1 MHGFRDSGA
10 MSEHRVCDEPNGV
23 AARRSANA
31 IFLSE
36 PFPKIQTSITAQALM
51 KSARAGA
58 KAAAVA
64 LHIDG
69 V

>member
-36 PFPKIQTSITAQALM
+36 PFPKIQTSITAQALI
-51 KSARAGA
+51 ARAGA